1 MSYAET
7 HPLWTPRRPRWI
19 LVAVTVA
26 AAALSPVFSV
36 LGTWGVRQVRYPVI
50 PVVLGA
56 GLLALQLRHSF
67 AAARGERPPGGLW
80 TLLAMAVLV
89 YAPMPWFTFSWLST
103 QALLMAS
110 SAMVLRG
117 RVATLVAAAPALGTA
132 TYLPI
137 YEAWKYGAR
146 ETLLLVWW
154 DCGYWLLSLT
164 TVAVVLYGAAWLAR
178 TAGDLQAARTE
189 LAELAIGRE
198 RLRVSR
204 DLHDLLGQ
212 SLSAVSL
219 KGDLALRLL
228 AGDPVAA
235 HAEIE
240 SLTGVARDALRS
252 IQAVTRNT
260 HVIDLRS
267 ELDGAARLLAAAG
280 VTPQIEVAAGN
291 LTVTGEEVFA
301 WAVREGVTNVLRHSN
316 ANQCSISIHRHD
328 AQAIL
333 QISNDG
339 APPAAGAG
347 TGLTGLA
354 ERARAASGRM
364 SAGPVPGGHFLLTVE
379 IPLEPA

>member
-1 MSYAET
+1 MSGAEARS
-7 HPLWTPRRPRWI
+7 LWTPRRPRWI
-19 LVAVTVA
+19 LVAATVA
-26 AAALSPVFSV
+26 VAATSPVFSV
-36 LGTWGVRQVRYPVI
+36 LGTYGVRPVRYPVI

-67 AAARGERPPGGLW
+67 AAARGGRPRGGLW

-89 YAPMPWFTFSWLST
+89 YAPLPWFTFGWLST

-110 SAMVLRG
+110 ALMVLRG
-117 RVATLVAAAPALGTA
+117 RVAALVAAAPALGTA

-146 ETLLLVWW
+146 ETILLVWW
-154 DCGYWLLSLT
+154 DCGYWLLNIT
-164 TVAVVLYGAAWLAR
+164 AQAVVLYGAAWLAR

-219 KGDLALRLL
+219 KGDLAVRLL
-228 AGDPVAA
+228 EEDAPAA
-235 HAEIE
+235 RAEIE
-240 SLTGVARDALRS
+240 SLTTVARDALRS
-252 IQAVTRNT
+252 VRAVTRNT

-267 ELDGAARLLAAAG
+267 ELDGAARLLGAAG
-280 VTPQIEVAAGN
+280 VTPHIEVAVGN
-291 LTVTGEEVFA
+291 LTVTAEEVFA

-316 ANQCSISIHRHD
+316 ASQCSISTHRRG
-328 AQAIL
+328 ANAIL
-333 QISNDG
+333 QIGNNRASAVEG
-339 APPAAGAG
+339 TG
-347 TGLTGLA
+347 TGLAGLA
-354 ERARAASGRM
+354 ERARAAEGRM
-364 SAGPVPGGHFLLTVE
+364 SAGPVPGGHFLLTIE